1 MGGGVILGNL
11 RGFKIVG
18 DYCLKFVSVVLFL
31 FECLSFL
38 ANEVIG
44 LGLENN
50 RDS

>member
-11 RGFKIVG
+11 RGFK
-18 DYCLKFVSVVLFL
+18 VLSGTIL